1 MADKCAHPACS
12 CTGPEGRSVGQI
24 LQRVPQETG
33 RPPRTS
39 LRVPSPRMQVTSLHD
54 VADSCLLQIFAAGVS
69 GSMVISLER
78 RASTRR
84 MLAVCA
90 ALVLATI
97 PAACGTRRDA
107 AGRRAGRKSRS
118 AGRRPRSLSKTG
130 PDAGGLECSH
140 HDRRRRRRSS
150 SSPFSRRW
158 KKAERRT
165 IPFQMFRTEDGSL
178 FSAADSTPKEV
189 RLEGKDT
196 LNNDYLVTLPWER
209 GR

>member
-1 MADKCAHPACS
+1 
-12 CTGPEGRSVGQI
+12 
-24 LQRVPQETG
+24 
-33 RPPRTS
+33 
-39 LRVPSPRMQVTSLHD
+39 
-54 VADSCLLQIFAAGVS
+54 
-69 GSMVISLER
+69 MVISLER

-97 PAACGTRRDA
+97 LAACGKSGMQQAEERGEITLSRSETA
-107 AGRRAGRKSRS
+107 VVVENRAGRPALNVRI
-118 AGRRPRSLSKTG
+118 TI
-130 PDAGGLECSH
+130 DAGDAGLFFAVLPTME
-140 HDRRRRRRSS
+140 
-150 SSPFSRRW
+150 
-158 KKAERRT
+158 KAERRT